1 MRCKYIKF
9 QYEAIKVKF
18 KNSITF
24 AKKINDYARSD
35 EQIHADGHRRG

>member
-24 AKKINDYARSD
+24 AKKFFEHEI
-35 EQIHADGHRRG
+35 I